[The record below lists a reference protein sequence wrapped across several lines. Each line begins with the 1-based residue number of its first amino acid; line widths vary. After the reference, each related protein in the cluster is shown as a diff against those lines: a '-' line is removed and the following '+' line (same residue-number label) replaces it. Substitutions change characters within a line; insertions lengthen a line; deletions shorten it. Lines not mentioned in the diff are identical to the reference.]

1 MQSPV
6 FAASDTVSIEFF
18 SGILA
23 GLGRYGKAHKYLQNQ
38 LPPAGLDTAVRVCCR
53 IHVQD
58 CKVRTIIG
66 LNDFFLSLYRLCDG
80 QKGAAVKHL

>member
-6 FAASDTVSIEFF
+6 FAVSDTVSIEFF
-18 SGILA
+18 GGSLA
-23 GLGRYGKAHKYLQNQ
+23 GLGQYGKAHKYLQNQ